1 MLKKHAMHAHLDTGW
16 NQETEPSPFR
26 YPPHSRPIGRP
37 SLGEAKVADTMV
49 SKSNCPAIWEVI
61 VVDKVG
67 MEVLESKMVA
77 AFNRDQALIKADV
90 QRHFLDEENFQNY
103 TIVTRMIETIC

>member
-1 MLKKHAMHAHLDTGW
+1 MLKKHAMHAHLDAGW
-16 NQETEPSPFR
+16 NRETEPSPFR
-26 YPPHSRPIGRP
+26 YPPYSRSIGRP
-37 SLGEAKVADTMV
+37 SLGEAKVADT
-49 SKSNCPAIWEVI
+49 PAIWEVI

-77 AFNRDQALIKADV
+77 ALNRDQALIKADV
-90 QRHFLDEENFQNY
+90 QRHFSDEENFQNY